1 MKTDL
6 IGESCRRDRTDR
18 AGRGAKASIQCSV
31 FSIQSGAP
39 RYALRNTDGFWELTF
54 DGRTAVLKQ
63 NQALFFVAWLLANP
77 PARPLAAHVLAAK
90 VYEAFGTHEDFRE
103 DSVTGPWQPAAA
115 EEAKLLRVRERA
127 LEKILDSKDELEP
140 VKAEAL
146 RELEEVYERQQCVTA
161 RIRLC
166 VEKSA
171 DTLKSAL
178 NELIAALAAA
188 TDGRGQPHPVVR
200 AFALYL
206 LAYLLMPSARASR
219 GKGVGRFR
227 VQEARGV
234 EWEGND
240 ESPQKSEARG
250 PKSER
255 NPKSE

>member
-31 FSIQSGAP
+31 FSIQSGQP
-39 RYALRNTDGFWELTF
+39 RYALRNKEWFWELTF

-146 RELEEVYERQQCVTA
+146 RELEEVYERQKCVTA

-178 NELIAALAAA
+178 NGLMAPPAGP
-188 TDGRGQPHPVVR
+188 TGGGGRPRPVVGACGR
-200 AFALYL
+200 L
-206 LAYLLMPSARASR
+206 LLLYLLMPRARAGR
-219 GKGVGRFR
+219 GKGVR
-227 VQEARGV
+227 
-234 EWEGND
+234 
-240 ESPQKSEARG
+240 
-250 PKSER
+250 
-255 NPKSE
+255 